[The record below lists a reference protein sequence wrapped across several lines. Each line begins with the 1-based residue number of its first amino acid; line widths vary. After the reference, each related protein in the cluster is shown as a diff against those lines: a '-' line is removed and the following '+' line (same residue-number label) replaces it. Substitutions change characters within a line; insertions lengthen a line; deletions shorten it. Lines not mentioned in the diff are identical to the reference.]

1 MPRYIEFGEWL
12 TGDMEMSDSTEREQR
27 LSKVYSSR
35 STDDLEKT
43 YDEWAGDY
51 EEDVFTL
58 GYTAPA
64 VAAGFIG
71 RHVPPGGTT
80 LDAAVGTGAL
90 GDILRALDYGDLTG
104 IDFSEGMMR
113 RAREKGAY
121 RELRRMTL
129 GGPLDFPDDNFDAC
143 FSVGVFTEGP
153 APPEALDELAR
164 VVRPGGWMVFSVRA
178 DIYEKGGFREK
189 QRALE
194 EDGRWRL
201 VRMSDAFTMFPAIE
215 TSHDGRIFVYQVS

>member
-1 MPRYIEFGEWL
+1 MG
-12 TGDMEMSDSTEREQR
+12 DSTEREQR
-27 LSKVYSSR
+27 LNRVYAAQGK
-35 STDDLEKT
+35 DDIERI
-43 YDEWAGDY
+43 YDEWADDY

-58 GYTAPA
+58 GYTVPG

-71 RHVPPGGTT
+71 RHVPPGGTA

-90 GDILRALDYGDLTG
+90 GDILRVLDYADLTG
-104 IDFSEGMMR
+104 IDLSEGMMR
-113 RAREKGAY
+113 RAREKQAY

-129 GGPLDFPDDNFDAC
+129 GEPLGFPDDHFDAC
-143 FSVGVFTEGP
+143 FSVGVFTEGH
-153 APPEALDELAR
+153 APPESLDELVR

-178 DIYEKGGFREK
+178 DVYENGGFQEK

-194 EDGRWRL
+194 DERKWRL

-215 TSHDGRIFVYQVS
+215 TSHDGRIFVYQVN

>member
-1 MPRYIEFGEWL
+1 MG
-12 TGDMEMSDSTEREQR
+12 DSTEREQR
-27 LSKVYSSR
+27 LNRVYAAQG
-35 STDDLEKT
+35 TDDIERI
-43 YDEWAGDY
+43 YNEWADDY

-58 GYTAPA
+58 GYTLPG

-71 RHVPPGGTT
+71 RHVPPGEKA

-90 GDILRALDYGDLTG
+90 GDILRVLDYADLTG
-104 IDFSEGMMR
+104 IDLSEGMMQ

-121 RELRRMTL
+121 RELRRMML
-129 GGPLDFPDDNFDAC
+129 GEPLDFPDDHFDAC
-143 FSVGVFTEGP
+143 FSVGVFTEGH
-153 APPEALDELAR
+153 APPESFDELIR

-178 DIYEKGGFREK
+178 DVYEKGGFREK

-194 EDGRWRL
+194 ADGRWRL

-215 TSHDGRIFVYQVS
+215 SSHDGLIFVYRIS